1 MRGPGFMTSNT
12 SKTVYVKMAPWR
24 MSSLVP
30 RALRSAAEPGMAKTS
45 RPYFNNHNPPRYPR
59 YDVVVTGE
67 MSRLKSGSDR
77 HFRNDDFML

>member
-30 RALRSAAEPGMAKTS
+30 RALRSAAEPGMAKRRGPASITTILLDI
-45 RPYFNNHNPPRYPR
+45 P
-59 YDVVVTGE
+59 D
-67 MSRLKSGSDR
+67 MMWL
-77 HFRNDDFML
+77 